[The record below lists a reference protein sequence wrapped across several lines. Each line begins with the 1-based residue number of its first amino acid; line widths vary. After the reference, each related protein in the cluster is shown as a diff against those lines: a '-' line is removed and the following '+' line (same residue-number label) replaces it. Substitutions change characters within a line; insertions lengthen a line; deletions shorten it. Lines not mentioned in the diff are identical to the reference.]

1 MRTSTLV
8 LVIGC
13 LLAGIAVAQRFD
25 NKVRDDFFAGVS
37 GDKQALQRAM
47 KTCEDAL
54 KEDAGNSQA
63 LVWHGTILYVQS
75 GQAFQAGDSQKGM
88 DLYQRGL
95 KEMESAVAAAPD
107 DIGVRAPRG
116 AVLLAGTRQM
126 PPEMARPLILKA
138 VADYE
143 HALDLQADYWSSLD
157 THSRGE
163 LLFGIAEGSSRI
175 GDQAK
180 ATAYFERIGKELPGT
195 VYAKRAAT
203 WLETKS
209 LPASQTG
216 CVGCHTEK

>member
-1 MRTSTLV
+1 MRTSTLA
-8 LVIGC
+8 LVIGFV
-13 LLAGIAVAQRFD
+13 LAGTAVAQRFD
-25 NKVRDDFFAGVS
+25 YKVRDDFFAGVS

-54 KEDAGNSQA
+54 KEDSGSSQA
-63 LVWHGTILYVQS
+63 LVWHGTILYFQS
-75 GQAFQAGDSQKGM
+75 GQAFMAGDSQKGM

-116 AVLLAGTRQM
+116 AVLLAGTRSM

-143 HALDLQADYWSSLD
+143 HTLDLQADYWSTLD

-163 LLFGIAEGSSRI
+163 LLFGIAEGSSRA
-175 GDQAK
+175 GDEAK
-180 ATAYFERIGKELPGT
+180 AKSYFERIQKELPET
-195 VYAKRAAT
+195 VYAKRAAM
-203 WLETKS
+203 WLGTKF

>member
-1 MRTSTLV
+1 MRTSTLA
-8 LVIGC
+8 LVIGFV
-13 LLAGIAVAQRFD
+13 LAGTAVAQRFD
-25 NKVRDDFFAGVS
+25 YKVRDDFFAGVS

-54 KEDAGNSQA
+54 KEDAGSSQA
-63 LVWHGTILYVQS
+63 LVWHGTILYFQS
-75 GQAFQAGDSQKGM
+75 GQAFMAGDSQKGM

-116 AVLLAGTRQM
+116 AVLLAGTRSM

-143 HALDLQADYWSSLD
+143 HTLDLQADYWSTLD

-163 LLFGIAEGSSRI
+163 LLFGIAEGSSRA
-175 GDQAK
+175 GDEAK
-180 ATAYFERIGKELPGT
+180 AKSYFERIQKELPET
-195 VYAKRAAT
+195 VYAKRAAM
-203 WLETKS
+203 WLGTKF

-216 CVGCHTEK
+216 CVGCH

>member
-8 LVIGC
+8 LVLGC
-13 LLAGIAVAQRFD
+13 LLAGTAVAQRFD
-25 NKVRDDFFAGVS
+25 YKVRDDFFAGVS

-54 KEDAGNSQA
+54 KEDSGSSQA
-63 LVWHGTILYVQS
+63 LVWHGTILYFQS
-75 GQAFQAGDSQKGM
+75 GQAFMAGDSQKGM

-116 AVLLAGTRQM
+116 AVLLAGTRSM

-143 HALDLQADYWSSLD
+143 HTLDLQADYWSTLD

-163 LLFGIAEGSSRI
+163 LLFGIAEGSSRA
-175 GDQAK
+175 GDEAK
-180 ATAYFERIGKELPGT
+180 AKSYFERIQKELPET
-195 VYAKRAAT
+195 VYAKRAAM
-203 WLETKS
+203 WLGTKF